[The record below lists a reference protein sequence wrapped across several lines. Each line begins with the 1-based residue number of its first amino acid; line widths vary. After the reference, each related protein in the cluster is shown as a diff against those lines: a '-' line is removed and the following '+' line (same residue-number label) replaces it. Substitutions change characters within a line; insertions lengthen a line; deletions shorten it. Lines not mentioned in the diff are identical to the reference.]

1 MRSRGSGQVLRH
13 NTFGG
18 EARMYFTTFDPF
30 GRDFQ
35 RQFDRLARYASRQ
48 AAVLPLDVVRHDTD
62 VTLRLDVPGIDP
74 EQLEVSVD
82 RGVLTIS
89 GKREEERTENDKFF
103 VRERT
108 MGTFTRRLRLSEN
121 LNADAVEASY
131 ANGVLEVRVPVLE
144 QAKPRKVEVRKVEI
158 TKADDQA

>member
-1 MRSRGSGQVLRH
+1 
-13 NTFGG
+13 
-18 EARMYFTTFDPF
+18 MYFTTFD
-30 GRDFQ
+30 
-35 RQFDRLARYASRQ
+35 RQFDRLARQ
-48 AAVLPLDVVRHDTD
+48 AFGQVPALPLDVVRHENG

-74 EQLEVSVD
+74 EQLEVTVD

-121 LNADAVEASY
+121 LNTDAGAASY
-131 ANGVLEVRVPVLE
+131 PHGRLQGRGPVL
-144 QAKPRKVEVRKVEI
+144 
-158 TKADDQA
+158 